1 MVSDFI
7 EKDFFSIDDEV
18 GKNVII
24 FGGDISSSS
33 HIDNKKIGFNSW

>member
-24 FGGDISSSS
+24 FGGDISSFSN
-33 HIDNKKIGFNSW
+33 IDNNKIGF